1 MKEPDNNPEEFI
13 EKVIKGSPPT
23 ADTDDVERIAR
34 TIARVQRNT
43 NVRDVMLL
51 VFVRFWMVLAE
62 ITCKV
67 FANSSKHSSLK
78 KPQI

>member
-1 MKEPDNNPEEFI
+1 MQEPDNNPEEFV
-13 EKVIKGSPPT
+13 EKVIKGSLST
-23 ADTDDVERIAR
+23 ADSDDEERIPR

-43 NVRDVMLL
+43 NVRDVILL

-67 FANSSKHSSLK
+67 FANSSKKSTLK
-78 KPQI
+78 KP